1 MEQRI
6 FAFFLLVLS
15 LSIPIRGQQKADTS
29 LPVRG
34 LCIAAPVPAGVD
46 SFLYFIE
53 HELVPRKINL
63 LVLRIGYRYQF
74 KSHPELI
81 DDNALSERDV
91 KRIVKICRKGGIRVI
106 PLINMMGHQSWF
118 SNVGKLLEVYPQ
130 FNETPWV
137 PLDEGINKWPNKWDL
152 YCLSYCPLA
161 PGLHDVIFDVI
172 DEIVEVFES
181 DAFHAGMDEVFY
193 IGMDKRCKG
202 RDPSELFAG
211 EVRAIHDHL
220 ACRGKELWIWGDR
233 LLDGKTTG
241 MGEWDA
247 SYNNTWRAIDMIPK
261 DVVINDWHYT
271 RPYPTAAYFAMKGF
285 RVLTC
290 TYRLPDVSL
299 EQQHLMQHFRKY
311 ATPEMKP
318 RYMGIM
324 ETVWT
329 SAEDAIAQFYG
340 RKDSRH
346 PRGGDWVKTFKALF
360 GETAGPV
367 PAP

>member
-1 MEQRI
+1 MVK
-6 FAFFLLVLS
+6 AFFFLS
-15 LSIPIRGQQKADTS
+15 VFFLPLFAGQAQTKLDSI

-34 LCIAAPVPAGVD
+34 ICFAAPTPAGVD
-46 SFLYFIE
+46 SFLYFVR
-53 HELVPRKINL
+53 HDLVPREVNT
-63 LVLRIGYRYQF
+63 LVLRVGYRYQF
-74 KSHPELI
+74 RSHPELI
-81 DDNALSERDV
+81 DDDALSEKDV
-91 KRIVKICRKGGIRVI
+91 KRIVETCRKGGIRII
-106 PLINMMGHQSWF
+106 PLINMMGHQSWY
-118 SNVGKLLEVYPQ
+118 SKVNKLLEAYPQ

-137 PLDEGINKWPNKWDL
+137 PLDEGINSWPNKWGL

-172 DEIVEVFES
+172 DEITDVFEA
-181 DAFHAGMDEVFY
+181 DAFHAGMDEIFY

-211 EVRAIHDHL
+211 EVRAIRDHL
-220 ACRGKELWIWGDR
+220 ALSHKELWIWGDR

-271 RPYPTAAYFAMKGF
+271 RPYPTAAYFAIKGF
-285 RVLTC
+285 RVITC
-290 TYRLPDVSL
+290 PYRLPDVSL
-299 EQQHLMQHFRKY
+299 EQLHLMAGFRKH
-311 ATPEMKP
+311 ATAEMRD
-318 RYMGIM
+318 RYQGII
-324 ETVWT
+324 ETVWS

-340 RKDSRH
+340 RKDSHH

-360 GETAGPV
+360 DEMGKME
-367 PAP
+367 